1 MGGRKNAWPLG
12 LDRAGADSDGLDL
25 VEGLC
30 NEGKMEARG
39 AESLYGA
46 LRRHDHAGVLHRV
59 LEIMLLEHFLKLL
72 GRACYSIN

>member
-1 MGGRKNAWPLG
+1 
-12 LDRAGADSDGLDL
+12 
-25 VEGLC
+25 
-30 NEGKMEARG
+30 MEARG
-39 AESLYGA
+39 AESFYGA